1 MSTDLS
7 NIAADATKALE
18 ALPVVTGA
26 LAQMQ
31 GDLTPNQHK
40 TVLGTMADALTIA
53 ANSAQTL
60 GAQGLIGHN
69 DASNVAAGVGLV
81 TQSVGLVGEIEA
93 LALRLKA
100 LAASIF

>member
-1 MSTDLS
+1 MSDDLS

-31 GDLTPNQHK
+31 GDLTTSQHK
-40 TVLGTMADALTIA
+40 TILGNVADALSIA
-53 ANSAQTL
+53 AQSAQTL
-60 GAQGLIGHN
+60 GTQGIIGHN
-69 DASNVAAGVGLV
+69 DASNVEAGAGLAA
-81 TQSVGLVGEIEA
+81 QSLGLVGEIEA
-93 LALRLKA
+93 LALRLKN